1 MAASKEGD
9 LGRERW
15 QGGRQQGRSSGRKKD
30 GECGGQRGRRW
41 VMEAADL
48 AALSF
53 PFFTGGQR
61 KGVREWEVGVGWS
74 SWSATSLGF
83 SGIGPYMGSKW
94 MDSYMGSKWT
104 DSYMGCEWTA
114 LSLS

>member
-53 PFFTGGQR
+53 PFFTGGWR

-74 SWSATSLGF
+74 SWSAG
-83 SGIGPYMGSKW
+83 
-94 MDSYMGSKWT
+94 
-104 DSYMGCEWTA
+104 WTA
-114 LSLS
+114 TWAVSGRTATWAVSGLLSVFHE

>member
-53 PFFTGGQR
+53 PFFTGGAVVSFLHWR
-61 KGVREWEVGVGWS
+61 LEKGSTRMGGWGR
-74 SWSATSLGF
+74 LEQLEC
-83 SGIGPYMGSKW
+83 Y
-94 MDSYMGSKWT
+94 
-104 DSYMGCEWTA
+104 
-114 LSLS
+114 